1 MSNIE
6 IPLVPLLKIL
16 IMEIFI
22 NYKSELDKNIIDQIT
37 FIKEEF
43 IHLFSQK
50 STYSNAD
57 HKLALDLLNQL
68 SKLVQSPTCLDFLA
82 ETLENLE
89 ESFPT
94 LF

>member
-1 MSNIE
+1 
-6 IPLVPLLKIL
+6 
-16 IMEIFI
+16 MEIFI
-22 NYKSELDKNIIDQIT
+22 NYKKQLNENIIDQIT
-37 FIKEEF
+37 FIRDEF

-57 HKLALDLLNQL
+57 HRLALDLLNQL

-89 ESFPT
+89 DSFPT